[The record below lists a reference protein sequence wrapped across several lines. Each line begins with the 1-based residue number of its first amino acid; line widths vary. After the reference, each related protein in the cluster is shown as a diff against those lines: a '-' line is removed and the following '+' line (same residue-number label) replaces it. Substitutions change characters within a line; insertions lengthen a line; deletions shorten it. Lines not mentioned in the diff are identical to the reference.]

1 MVGRQLSG
9 DMVPDLCSPI
19 VHDVLLVGGQDP
31 STDSA
36 EVVFA
41 TRREHRDRLSGV
53 GRHRKRRT
61 NLALNRTGR
70 VRL

>member
-31 STDSA
+31 FTDSA

-53 GRHRKRRT
+53 ATSR
-61 NLALNRTGR
+61 
-70 VRL
+70 